1 MESGLLF
8 VGSLQSIEDRSKL
21 RFDARAGGFGGV
33 DGLLPFGAIGLQL
46 ELLVLRDAFEIAD
59 AGALHRVRLF
69 ARFAGLVVADQSV
82 GAFPQRV
89 VSLIGL
95 PLDDGGTFAQVT
107 RCGGEC
113 PLDAWASIIVARVAY
128 KHIRKRRTERKLFVL
143 DRGDVPDVVDRAA
156 AGTVQIR
163 SAIRCVEKYL
173 RGMDVNKAWTFV
185 LHDVHGYDLEE
196 VSAITGV
203 SRAAAQSRLVRG
215 RKALHERIAKDP
227 ELSSLLSDLSHK
239 GEA

>member
-1 MESGLLF
+1 MSKEARSRALRLIRGGALVAEAPPEGQGPISDRAALSDLQMVSAVRDGNAAAAALF
-8 VGSLQSIEDRSKL
+8 HNRLRPIVDRTL
-21 RFDARAGGFGGV
+21 GR
-33 DGLLPFGAIGLQL
+33 LIGTRDSDYDDLTQQAL
-46 ELLVLRDAFEIAD
+46 IQLVLSVD
-59 AGALHRVRLF
+59 
-69 ARFAGLVVADQSV
+69 RF
-82 GAFPQRV
+82 R
-89 VSLIGL
+89 
-95 PLDDGGTFAQVT
+95 
-107 RCGGEC
+107 GEC

-156 AGTVQIR
+156 AGAVTIR

-227 ELSSLLSDLSHK
+227 ELSSLLSDLAHR
-239 GEA
+239 GDA

>member
-1 MESGLLF
+1 MS
-8 VGSLQSIEDRSKL
+8 R
-21 RFDARAGGFGGV
+21 DARSRALRLIRGGAAPSEPPASGTVV
-33 DGLLPFGAIGLQL
+33 DQAALSDLQMVSAVRDGNAAAAALFHNRLRPIVDRTLGRLIGSRDSDYDDLTQQAL
-46 ELLVLRDAFEIAD
+46 IQLVLSVD
-59 AGALHRVRLF
+59 
-69 ARFAGLVVADQSV
+69 RF
-82 GAFPQRV
+82 R
-89 VSLIGL
+89 
-95 PLDDGGTFAQVT
+95 
-107 RCGGEC
+107 GEC

-143 DRGDVPDVVDRAA
+143 DRGEVPDVVDRAA
-156 AGTVQIR
+156 TGTVAIR

-227 ELSSLLSDLSHK
+227 ELATLLSDLSQR
-239 GEA
+239 GDA

>member
-1 MESGLLF
+1 MVRDQRSRALRLIRGGAPAVEASADAPVSDRAALSDLQMVSAVRDGNAAAAALF
-8 VGSLQSIEDRSKL
+8 HNRLRPIVDRTL
-21 RFDARAGGFGGV
+21 GR
-33 DGLLPFGAIGLQL
+33 LIGTRDSDYDDLTQQAL
-46 ELLVLRDAFEIAD
+46 IQLVLSVD
-59 AGALHRVRLF
+59 
-69 ARFAGLVVADQSV
+69 RF
-82 GAFPQRV
+82 R
-89 VSLIGL
+89 
-95 PLDDGGTFAQVT
+95 
-107 RCGGEC
+107 GEC

-156 AGTVQIR
+156 AGAVTIR

-173 RGMDVNKAWTFV
+173 RGMDANKAWTFV

>member
-1 MESGLLF
+1 MVSAVRDGNAAAAALF
-8 VGSLQSIEDRSKL
+8 HNRLRPIVDRTL
-21 RFDARAGGFGGV
+21 GR
-33 DGLLPFGAIGLQL
+33 LIGTRDSDYDDLTQQAL
-46 ELLVLRDAFEIAD
+46 IQLVLSVD
-59 AGALHRVRLF
+59 
-69 ARFAGLVVADQSV
+69 RF
-82 GAFPQRV
+82 R
-89 VSLIGL
+89 
-95 PLDDGGTFAQVT
+95 
-107 RCGGEC
+107 GEC